1 MDKFKYINNINV
13 DNIFFSSYFSD
24 KINSYDIFERIFD
37 DTIKTFYY
45 IKTDN
50 RLNSE
55 NMYMLDFY
63 FNNTQ
68 LAETYE
74 NMLYFTTNSLDNNV
88 TLIYLKNSDQMFFI
102 VKSYEMLDKDNM
114 IPFFKYY
121 VHRDDNIEFF
131 KKMDESFQ
139 DEETLLMINYVN

>member
-13 DNIFFSSYFSD
+13 NNIFFSSYFSD

-45 IKTDN
+45 IKSDN
-50 RLNSE
+50 KLNSE

-121 VHRDDNIEFF
+121 VHRDDNKDFF